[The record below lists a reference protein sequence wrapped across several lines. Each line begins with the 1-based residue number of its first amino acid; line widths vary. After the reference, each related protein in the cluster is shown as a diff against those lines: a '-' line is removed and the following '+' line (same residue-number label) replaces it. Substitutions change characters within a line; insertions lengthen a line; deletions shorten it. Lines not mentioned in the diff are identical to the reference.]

1 MGGRWQREGSPAG
14 WRHAGGSAEVQGTA
28 CGSGA
33 VGTDTTHPRD
43 DGHDGGRENS
53 QEASL
58 TQKEFTI
65 I

>member
-14 WRHAGGSAEVQGTA
+14 WRHAGGSAEVQGA
-28 CGSGA
+28 ARGSGA

-53 QEASL
+53 
-58 TQKEFTI
+58 
-65 I
+65 